1 MKILNLLF
9 TLFAFAI
16 PTFTLA
22 SPVVTATPDVLLTEK
37 NHVVVRG
44 EVNGESVSKWILE
57 LNNIKDKDVVVYINS
72 PGGSVLAGMTFV
84 EQIQQMTK
92 AGKNV
97 VCVADVAASMAFII
111 LQSCPNRYVTSASI
125 LMQHQMSLKLGGQ
138 IENVKTY
145 LNFLD
150 GVEEDLNLMQAKK
163 MDMDPDDF
171 KRLIA
176 HDLWLSGS
184 SIMKHNAADKMVHV
198 GCDSVLLTKVHKEE
212 IDTFFGTI
220 VLTYSKCPLARDP
233 IDSNFKGISDPSIIN
248 ELMNKYIPSLAI
260 KNLSGRNSVNHYEF

>member
-1 MKILNLLF
+1 MKFLYLLF

-16 PTFTLA
+16 PSFTYA
-22 SPVVTATPDVLLTEK
+22 NPTSDIQLTEK

-44 EVNGESVSKWILE
+44 QVTGESVSKWILE
-57 LNNIKDKDVVVYINS
+57 LNNIKDKDVIVYINS

-84 EQIQQMTK
+84 EQIKQMSK
-92 AGKNV
+92 SGKNV

-111 LQSCPNRYVTSASI
+111 LQSCPTRYVTSASI
-125 LMQHQMSLKLGGQ
+125 LMQHQMSLRLGGQ

-150 GVEEDLNLMQAKK
+150 TIEDDLNNMQAAK
-163 MDMDPDDF
+163 MQLDPEVF
-171 KRLIA
+171 QKLIA

-184 SIMKHNAADKMVHV
+184 GIMKYNAADKMIHV
-198 GCDSVLLTKVHKEE
+198 SCDSLLLTKVHTEE
-212 IDTFFGTI
+212 IDTFFGKI

-233 IDSNFKGISDPSIIN
+233 IDSNFKGITDATIIE

-260 KNLSGRNSVNHYEF
+260 KSLSGRNSINHYEF

>member
-1 MKILNLLF
+1 MKFLKLLF
-9 TLFAFAI
+9 TLFAIAM
-16 PTFTLA
+16 PAFTLA
-22 SPVVTATPDVLLTEK
+22 APVVTAAPDVLLTEK
-37 NHVVVRG
+37 NHVVIRG

-150 GVEEDLNLMQAKK
+150 GIEEDLNLMQAKK

-233 IDSNFKGISDPSIIN
+233 VDSNFKGINDLSIIN